1 MYTRYSSVV
10 RKLHEDFAEI
20 VNQKFP
26 RNKELNNLNLS
37 ERVRKRIETG
47 EIVLVEKLIPGGLK
61 LFRPKKTVHTSEKY
75 GEFFIEYR
83 SYNGLVAFKAHKK
96 YEEADSRWK
105 AQYLNHGVFDFY
117 FDASRRYE
125 ELYGG
130 DATHSN
136 IFRDLYT
143 YATYEQCLSVYNG
156 EEINHL
162 DLDSDQSDALT
173 VLSWLFFEQELNYG
187 SLPFQQYSNFTI
199 TNQFRPRDM
208 IMGFLSM
215 MYLDKETFDAYPH
228 WNFKRTS
235 PTFGAEGFPRLENR
249 YRVFFENLNG
259 SLDIRPSLF
268 CNETTNSHFSLL
280 SQTTG
285 PNPNIT
291 Q

>member
-1 MYTRYSSVV
+1 MYTRYSSIV
-10 RKLHEDFAEI
+10 RELHEDFAEI

-26 RNKELNNLNLS
+26 MNTDFNNLNLS
-37 ERVRKRIETG
+37 ERALNRIKTG
-47 EIVLVEKLIPGGLK
+47 EIVLVEKNIRGGSK

-75 GEFFIEYR
+75 GEFSIEYR
-83 SYNGLVAFKAHKK
+83 SYTGLVAYKALRKH
-96 YEEADSRWK
+96 ETADSRRRT
-105 AQYLNHGVFDFY
+105 QYLNHGVFDFY

-130 DATHSN
+130 DATHYN
-136 IFRDLYT
+136 IFRDLYI

-156 EEINHL
+156 DEINHL

-199 TNQFRPRDM
+199 KNQFRPRDM

-215 MYLDKETFDAYPH
+215 MYLDKEAFDEYPH
-228 WNFKRTS
+228 WNFNRTS
-235 PTFGAEGFPRLENR
+235 PTFGAEGFTRLKNR
-249 YRVFFENLNG
+249 YRVFFEDLNG
-259 SLDIRPSLF
+259 DLDIRPSLF
-268 CNETTNSHFSLL
+268 CNETTNNYFRML
-280 SQTTG
+280 SQATG